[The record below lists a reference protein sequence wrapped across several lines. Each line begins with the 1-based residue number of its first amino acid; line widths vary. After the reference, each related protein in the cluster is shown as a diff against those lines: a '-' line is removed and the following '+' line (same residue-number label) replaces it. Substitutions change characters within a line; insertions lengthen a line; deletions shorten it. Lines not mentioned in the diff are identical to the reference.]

1 MTSAAPLLLLAA
13 LAVVACASAPSSK
26 PEASTGGAAGAPA
39 ANGGAGGAEAVGGA
53 AGDHGWAPACAL
65 HVAQSE
71 VEEHILLPKC
81 SLAGD
86 GTCHGGGRVS
96 PALLEVGS
104 MADGVLDKRP
114 MFSCQRDFLVS
125 SEHPE
130 RSHLLAKIR
139 ARGAS
144 ARCADGSEGGPSMPY
159 QDAPQLTDEEAAC
172 IEWWVYA
179 ITADAR

>member
-1 MTSAAPLLLLAA
+1 M
-13 LAVVACASAPSSK
+13 AVA
-26 PEASTGGAAGAPA
+26 
-39 ANGGAGGAEAVGGA
+39 
-53 AGDHGWAPACAL
+53 
-65 HVAQSE
+65 E

-96 PALLEVGS
+96 PDLLEVGS
-104 MADGVLDKRP
+104 MADAVLDQP
-114 MFSCQRDFLVS
+114 AMFACQRDLLVS
-125 SEHPE
+125 SKNPE

>member
-1 MTSAAPLLLLAA
+1 
-13 LAVVACASAPSSK
+13 V
-26 PEASTGGAAGAPA
+26 
-39 ANGGAGGAEAVGGA
+39 
-53 AGDHGWAPACAL
+53 
-65 HVAQSE
+65 SE

-104 MADGVLDKRP
+104 MADAVLDQPP
-114 MFSCQRDFLVS
+114 MFRCQRDFLVS
-125 SEHPE
+125 SSDPEH
-130 RSHLLAKIR
+130 SHLLAKVR

-144 ARCADGSEGGPSMPY
+144 VRCVDGSEGGPSMPY

-172 IEWWVYA
+172 IEWWVYSIA
-179 ITADAR
+179 AVRR